1 VRLVISHAVSAVK
14 RISVAVTLT
23 SVIGCGGSAT
33 QPSSDGQVQVAG
45 SVRDFLTNVAI
56 GGARVSIGN
65 ATATADPNGV
75 YSLTVPA
82 GEHQVS
88 IDGESIG
95 PASMKDRTY
104 RGDFYVHLNGCI
116 ARYGTVVDT
125 RTRRPVANASV
136 SVAGL
141 FPVPTVATDRAGW
154 FRLTLGCSGVT
165 CIGSNTTYVLITHP
179 DYVNRFSGEGRS
191 LCLVQRA
198 DYELEPR

>member
-1 VRLVISHAVSAVK
+1 MISHAVPAVK
-14 RISVAVTLT
+14 RISIAVTLT
-23 SVIGCGGSAT
+23 AVIGCGGSAT
-33 QPSSDGQVQVAG
+33 QPSSDDQVQVAG
-45 SVRDFLTNVAI
+45 SVRDFQTNAAI
-56 GGARVSIGN
+56 GGALVTIGN
-65 ATATADPNGV
+65 ASATTDPNGV

-104 RGDFYVHLNGCI
+104 RGDFYVHMNGCV
-116 ARYGTVVDT
+116 ARYGTVVDKQT
-125 RTRRPVANASV
+125 LRPVANASV
-136 SVAGL
+136 SVSGS
-141 FPVPTVATDRAGW
+141 VPATVATDRAGW
-154 FRLTLGCSGVT
+154 FRLSLGCPGVT

-191 LCLVQRA
+191 LCLVKRT